1 MFERDDMTLEQ
12 AQIAKVDLTL
22 DSLDLA
28 PGTTLLDIGCGWG
41 STLKRAI
48 QRYDVHVIGLTLSLN
63 QHAYTQQLLD
73 RLDTSACCCVAGSN
87 STSRG
92 SHREHRSVRGVRRSA
107 FGKQR
112 YAAFFEMAYTSL
124 PREGRIVLETIFTQ
138 PKRSYD

>member
-1 MFERDDMTLEQ
+1 MTLEQ

-73 RLDTSACCCVAGSN
+73 RLDTDRC
-87 STSRG
+87 
-92 SHREHRSVRGVRRSA
+92 RRVLLCGWEQ
-107 FGKQR
+107 FD
-112 YAAFFEMAYTSL
+112 EPMD
-124 PREGRIVLETIFTQ
+124 RIVSIEAFEALANSATRRFSRWPT
-138 PKRSYD
+138 PACRGRAA

>member
-1 MFERDDMTLEQ
+1 MTLEQ

-73 RLDTSACCCVAGSN
+73 RLDTDRCRRVLLCGCEQFRRADGP
-87 STSRG
+87 
-92 SHREHRSVRGVRRSA
+92 HREHRSVRGVRRSA
-107 FGKQR
+107 NSATRRFRDGLHQP
-112 YAAFFEMAYTSL
+112 AA
-124 PREGRIVLETIFTQ
+124 GRAA
-138 PKRSYD
+138 

>member
-1 MFERDDMTLEQ
+1 MTLEQ
-12 AQIAKVDLTL
+12 AQIAKVDLAL

-28 PGTTLLDIGCGWG
+28 PGMTLLDIGCGWG

-48 QRYDVHVIGLTLSLN
+48 QRYDVHVIGLALNLN

-73 RLDTSACCCVAGSN
+73 RLDTDRC
-87 STSRG
+87 
-92 SHREHRSVRGVRRSA
+92 RRVLLCGWEQFDEPVDRIVSIEAFEA

-124 PREGRIVLETIFTQ
+124 PRKGRMVLETIFTQ
-138 PKRSYD
+138 SKRSYD